1 MGRLPQ
7 VKRDVL
13 GQRKPGLTSNA
24 PFTIIAPAVSAA
36 EATKV
41 INFGIMADTENKANE
56 GLIKDRF
63 ELLLGELQTIIYVF
77 YGLLVGLGM
86 LYNYFRYREFGINIF
101 EYASVLDFL
110 IAPFSDLR
118 ILLMAAGVCLFCYLM
133 YRFDLWIARKY
144 PRFYN
149 VMAFGQAKRR
159 GYKNFRNISLFLTLI
174 WCIGVYA
181 FAYGKMSERDV
192 RNSPLITLVYNDGS
206 EDSGRMIGKTS
217 EVYFLLKGNDSVEII
232 PLSGD
237 LRKVKL
243 GN

>member
-1 MGRLPQ
+1 
-7 VKRDVL
+7 
-13 GQRKPGLTSNA
+13 
-24 PFTIIAPAVSAA
+24 
-36 EATKV
+36 
-41 INFGIMADTENKANE
+41 MADTENRADE

-101 EYASVLDFL
+101 EYAGVLDFL

-118 ILLMAAGVCLFCYLM
+118 ILLMAASVSLFCYLM
-133 YRFDLWIARKY
+133 YRLDVWMSHKF

-149 VMAFGQAKRR
+149 LLAFGQAKRK
-159 GYKNFRNISLFLTLI
+159 GYKSFRNISLIITLI
-174 WCIGVYA
+174 WCIGVFA
-181 FAYGKMSERDV
+181 LAYGKTSERGI
-192 RNSPLITLVYNDGS
+192 RNSSPITLIYNDGS
-206 EDSGRMIGKTS
+206 QDSGRMIGKTS
-217 EVYFLLKGNDSVEII
+217 EVYFLLKADDSVEVI

-243 GN
+243 EN